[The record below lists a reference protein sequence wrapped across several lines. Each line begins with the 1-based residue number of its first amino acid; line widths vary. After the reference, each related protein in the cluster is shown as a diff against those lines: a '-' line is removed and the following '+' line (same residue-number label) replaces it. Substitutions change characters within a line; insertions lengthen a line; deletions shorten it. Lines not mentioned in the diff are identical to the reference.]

1 MYIKTLTVTAVNSYV
16 KKIIDNDLILNNLK
30 IKGEVSNFKRHSSG
44 HLYFTLKDESSK
56 ISCVMFRDYAKFL
69 DVEMVDGLR
78 VEIKGKIKVYQ
89 KDGSYQLYC
98 EEVKKQGLGDL
109 YAAFLELKENLEK
122 EGLFKLEHKK
132 PLPIYPRKV
141 GIITSSTGAAI
152 RDIINVAKRRNAY
165 IDMIIYPS
173 LVQGDEASKDVIK
186 GIKYFEKN
194 NDVEVVIIA
203 RGGGSI
209 EELWAFNDEELA
221 REIYNAKIPIITGV
235 GHEVDYTIA
244 DFVSD
249 LRAPTPSAAAEIV
262 FPNYYE
268 IEKNIHINYIK
279 LKQSIDST
287 LSEKKNQINL
297 LKKIIELNSP
307 MNYIVNEYKNI
318 SDLNDRLNSGIKRKV
333 LDEKNRLGYMIDL
346 LNAHNPLKVLN
357 KGYTLIKDEN
367 GNLIKNSKDLKDE
380 DLVEIL
386 FRDGKINAK
395 IYND

>member
-132 PLPIYPRKV
+132 PLPIYPKKV

>member
-262 FPNYYE
+262 FQNYYE